1 MIVGLEKSN
10 IIKFF
15 TDVVMYRPWW
25 DTLEDNLIY
34 ILVMVGL
41 IVVPSAIIMGTPLDC
56 NFCQVDGGGGGGWLV
71 GGCEFEKTKK
81 RARGKL
87 CQIVLGPKFK
97 IFKMLLFN
105 LAQRLRKC

>member
-56 NFCQVDGGGGGGWLV
+56 NFCQVDGGGADV
-71 GGCEFEKTKK
+71 KEKNLCKGMWY
-81 RARGKL
+81 ARPNGSGTIVIGK
-87 CQIVLGPKFK
+87 IK
-97 IFKMLLFN
+97 
-105 LAQRLRKC
+105 